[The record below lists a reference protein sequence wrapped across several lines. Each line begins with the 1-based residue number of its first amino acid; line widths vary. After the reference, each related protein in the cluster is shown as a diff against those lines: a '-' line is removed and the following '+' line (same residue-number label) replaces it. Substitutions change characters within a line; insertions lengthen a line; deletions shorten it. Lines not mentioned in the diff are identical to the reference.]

1 MGSSDL
7 ACPLGKFGTR
17 PLESVIRMAATVRS
31 MGEPNDVV
39 LNVRRG
45 KNRTRWS
52 HIVEQDTDKCF
63 QLGGVQVLDDFQ
75 CGRSIVTKE
84 KRIAVRKD
92 SLSQLGFFSANRPRG
107 SCYPAPCRRD
117 GVRTKVNSS
126 QPLDLS
132 ISDQLGQEP
141 SMPAPEINY

>member
-52 HIVEQDTDKCF
+52 NIVEQDTDKCV

-75 CGRSIVTKE
+75 CGRSIVIKE
-84 KRIAVRKD
+84 KRIAVRED
-92 SLSQLGFFSANRPRG
+92 SLLQLGFFGASRP
-107 SCYPAPCRRD
+107 
-117 GVRTKVNSS
+117 
-126 QPLDLS
+126 
-132 ISDQLGQEP
+132 
-141 SMPAPEINY
+141 

>member
-1 MGSSDL
+1 
-7 ACPLGKFGTR
+7 
-17 PLESVIRMAATVRS
+17 MATTVRPT
-31 MGEPNDVV
+31 GAPNDVV

-45 KNRTRWS
+45 KNHTRWS
-52 HIVEQDTDKCF
+52 HIVEQDTDKCV

-75 CGRSIVTKE
+75 CGRSIVIKE
-84 KRIAVRKD
+84 KQIAVRED
-92 SLSQLGFFSANRPRG
+92 SLLQLGFCGASRPRD

-141 SMPAPEINY
+141 SMPAPEIND